1 MSRLYNASISEDL
14 SHSSEPDSE
23 EDTVS
28 KIELARGNTIARNMR
43 PQITAKVPA
52 LTIVDQTI
60 YQRLSEEFLEAAN
73 NQPNLRMTQWES
85 ISILA
90 LSAMF
95 KSRGI
100 ERSENILAA
109 RSILLHAVVLREC
122 TLSERATSHKN
133 ARLDEAFLGCYIQVL
148 FDIITSAWWQKLA
161 ADMHCDIADMV
172 DGRLLHE
179 TQAMLQQSSHRNS
192 FTALIRFRFEI
203 LASVL
208 EDLCGVSLG
217 LKPGINNSKH
227 IGTTKTCG
235 SKGEKTFS
243 QGSISA
249 AVLPFNN
256 PILDPHLRPVSLTVD
271 TSAGK
276 MADLAMPR
284 ISEEL
289 SHWHNHKNSLSTKSV
304 VNLTWWQLRRNQFFM
319 ADIRQ
324 YAASLT
330 NSAGGILQPETVV
343 LRSEISNQRKRIH
356 ASPLEK
362 RNAPRGTQWRKS
374 HSPQDI
380 HRSRT
385 GPVSARNQVAIH
397 QQAKRNEATIKHL
410 QALQV
415 KIAALDREHD
425 YVSRYVKVKHYL
437 NSLSGDKKDVLEPE
451 VMTYGLS
458 TLIHIWKEKCSRN
471 QRDQSMPVAALI
483 WNVICE
489 ITKRNHG
496 TTEDIA
502 NCVQNTTK
510 NLNFPAVNISS
521 QDKRPLSFQFVTMN
535 LNRVDLDI
543 GTSPLEFQL
552 VQAGPYL
559 DRSMGSAPD
568 PRVPDFEPDKWQ
580 REILDEIDAR
590 KNLFVVAPTS
600 AGKTF
605 ILYVVLLAFILFLL
619 SLPSPK

>member
-1 MSRLYNASISEDL
+1 MAMILEGSAERASRLYNASISEDL

-60 YQRLSEEFLEAAN
+60 YQRLSEEFLEAVN
-73 NQPNLRMTQWES
+73 NQPNLRMTQRES

-217 LKPGINNSKH
+217 LKPGINNSEH

-235 SKGEKTFS
+235 SKGGKTFS
-243 QGSISA
+243 QGNISA

-324 YAASLT
+324 YAASLK
-330 NSAGGILQPETVV
+330 ILQV
-343 LRSEISNQRKRIH
+343 RSC
-356 ASPLEK
+356 SP
-362 RNAPRGTQWRKS
+362 RQW
-374 HSPQDI
+374 
-380 HRSRT
+380 
-385 GPVSARNQVAIH
+385 
-397 QQAKRNEATIKHL
+397 
-410 QALQV
+410 
-415 KIAALDREHD
+415 
-425 YVSRYVKVKHYL
+425 
-437 NSLSGDKKDVLEPE
+437 
-451 VMTYGLS
+451 
-458 TLIHIWKEKCSRN
+458 
-471 QRDQSMPVAALI
+471 
-483 WNVICE
+483 
-489 ITKRNHG
+489 
-496 TTEDIA
+496 
-502 NCVQNTTK
+502 
-510 NLNFPAVNISS
+510 F
-521 QDKRPLSFQFVTMN
+521 
-535 LNRVDLDI
+535 
-543 GTSPLEFQL
+543 
-552 VQAGPYL
+552 
-559 DRSMGSAPD
+559 
-568 PRVPDFEPDKWQ
+568 
-580 REILDEIDAR
+580 
-590 KNLFVVAPTS
+590 
-600 AGKTF
+600 
-605 ILYVVLLAFILFLL
+605 
-619 SLPSPK
+619 